1 MIVKLLTEC
10 HLEFLSLSGSCRGSS
25 ESTLVKMPHCW
36 KSHATAHKVIS
47 FSGAQSTSVLKL
59 QNDWKSL
66 QEDALSSD
74 SVVMLSDIE
83 AEPKRIVTFPKKSK
97 RKITVNGNKHK
108 KLTSSGLE
116 SPLNNELHTPVK
128 CGNQLS
134 PKRNDVSSDTGSL
147 DLNKTPNKYLHKSVK
162 EKQSVVGKS
171 ETKLGRSN
179 PNKRKAD
186 VLSDSED
193 TDFAIIDNKR
203 RKRKKVHAI
212 VLSSESDDTDSS
224 DVSSDNSPRKK
235 HTYNNRVIARPGGA
249 EARSIYSMSSESTSS
264 EEEIINLKETKR
276 KFAREKKASNLCDTP
291 KSRKKEETLKKSA
304 VKNNGPTNK
313 RIVEVTIDTDI
324 DSEDEPL
331 SVTRKKNRENLSNNL
346 LIVNDSK
353 QPEQRMLERKQC
365 SAKENRDQDQN
376 KMSNCVQISDVS
388 SVNEEPTENQDRP
401 FESEDSSDSGLDS
414 DGSEDI
420 PLARLNSSSDKNK
433 VWS

>member
-1 MIVKLLTEC
+1 ML
-10 HLEFLSLSGSCRGSS
+10 
-25 ESTLVKMPHCW
+25 
-36 KSHATAHKVIS
+36 AHWPITS

-59 QNDWKSL
+59 QNDWKSVH
-66 QEDALSSD
+66 EDALSSD

-83 AEPKRIVTFPKKSK
+83 AEPNRIVTFPKKSK

-116 SPLNNELHTPVK
+116 SPLTNELHTPVK

-134 PKRNDVSSDTGSL
+134 PKRNYFSSDTGSL
-147 DLNKTPNKYLHKSVK
+147 DLNKTPKKYLDKPVK

-171 ETKLGRSN
+171 ETKIGRRN
-179 PNKRKAD
+179 PNKRKAN

-203 RKRKKVHAI
+203 RKCKKVHAI

-235 HTYNNRVIARPGGA
+235 NTNNNRVIARPGGA
-249 EARSIYSMSSESTSS
+249 EARSIYSLSSESTSS
-264 EEEIINLKETKR
+264 DEEIINLKGTRR
-276 KFAREKKASNLCDTP
+276 KFAREKKASSLSDTP
-291 KSRKKEETLKKSA
+291 KSSKKEETLTKSTM
-304 VKNNGPTNK
+304 KNNGPTNK
-313 RIVEVTIDTDI
+313 KIVKVTIDSDI

-331 SVTRKKNRENLSNNL
+331 SVTRRKNRENLSNNL
-346 LIVNDSK
+346 LLMNDSK
-353 QPEQRMLERKQC
+353 QRMLERRQC

-376 KMSNCVQISDVS
+376 EMSNCVQISDVS
-388 SVNEEPTENQDRP
+388 SVNEEPAENQDRP
-401 FESEDSSDSGLDS
+401 LESEDSSDSGLDS

-433 VWS
+433 VW

>member
-1 MIVKLLTEC
+1 M
-10 HLEFLSLSGSCRGSS
+10 
-25 ESTLVKMPHCW
+25 M
-36 KSHATAHKVIS
+36 AHWPIIS

-59 QNDWKSL
+59 QNDWKSM

-83 AEPKRIVTFPKKSK
+83 AEPNRIVIFPKRSE

-108 KLTSSGLE
+108 KVGLE

-128 CGNQLS
+128 CGNQSS
-134 PKRNDVSSDTGSL
+134 PKRNYVSSDTGSL
-147 DLNKTPNKYLHKSVK
+147 DLNKTPKKYLHKPVK

-171 ETKLGRSN
+171 ETKLGRCN

-193 TDFAIIDNKR
+193 TAFAIIDNKR

-235 HTYNNRVIARPGGA
+235 NTNNNRVIARPGGA
-249 EARSIYSMSSESTSS
+249 EARSIYSLSSESTSS
-264 EEEIINLKETKR
+264 EEEIINLKETKK
-276 KFAREKKASNLCDTP
+276 KFAREKKASSLSDTS
-291 KSRKKEETLKKSA
+291 KSGKKEETLKKSA

-331 SVTRKKNRENLSNNL
+331 SVTRRKTRENLSNNL

-353 QPEQRMLERKQC
+353 QRMLERKQC
-365 SAKENRDQDQN
+365 SAKENRNQDQN
-376 KMSNCVQISDVS
+376 KMSNCIQISDVS
-388 SVNEEPTENQDRP
+388 SVNEEPTENQGRP
-401 FESEDSSDSGLDS
+401 LESEDSSDSGLDS

>member
-1 MIVKLLTEC
+1 MEAA
-10 HLEFLSLSGSCRGSS
+10 EARLSLHLSKCHIVGNH
-25 ESTLVKMPHCW
+25 MPRP
-36 KSHATAHKVIS
+36 IS
-47 FSGAQSTSVLKL
+47 FSGAQKTSVLKL

-83 AEPKRIVTFPKKSK
+83 AEPNRIVTFPKKSK
-97 RKITVNGNKHK
+97 RKITVNGSKHK

-128 CGNQLS
+128 CGNQSS
-134 PKRNDVSSDTGSL
+134 PKRNYVSSDTGSL
-147 DLNKTPNKYLHKSVK
+147 DLNKTPNKYLHKPVK
-162 EKQSVVGKS
+162 ERQSVVGKS
-171 ETKLGRSN
+171 ETKFGRGN

-186 VLSDSED
+186 GLSDSED

-203 RKRKKVHAI
+203 RKRKKVCAI

-235 HTYNNRVIARPGGA
+235 NINNNRVITRPGGT
-249 EARSIYSMSSESTSS
+249 EARSIYSLSSESSSS
-264 EEEIINLKETKR
+264 EEEIINLKETRR
-276 KFAREKKASNLCDTP
+276 KFAREKKASSLSVTA
-291 KSRKKEETLKKSA
+291 KSRKKEETLKKGA

-331 SVTRKKNRENLSNNL
+331 SVTRKKNRENVSTCNNL
-346 LIVNDSK
+346 LLVNDSK

-365 SAKENRDQDQN
+365 SAKENRDKDQN
-376 KMSNCVQISDVS
+376 KMSNCVQISEVS
-388 SVNEEPTENQDRP
+388 SVNEEPTEKQDRP
-401 FESEDSSDSGLDS
+401 LESEDSSDSGLDS